1 MLPSL
6 RVACVEMTEPEELSA
21 AIIAYP
27 KNALEELEAFTEEL
41 TAPVPSA
48 YATMRLFSWPA
59 RLLPSMASPGVERLY
74 PPSCKSFARFR
85 ARNKAYTNLHTH
97 LSAIL
102 SEATVF
108 CVTGGHR
115 G

>member
-1 MLPSL
+1 MTSSTLRRSSVLESITTILPLARISQSNDDFHTL
-6 RVACVEMTEPEELSA
+6 ADSGKEFPWVGF
-21 AIIAYP
+21 
-27 KNALEELEAFTEEL
+27 AFFL
-41 TAPVPSA
+41 G
-48 YATMRLFSWPA
+48 RHSWYHQW
-59 RLLPSMASPGVERLY
+59 LLLAWRLY
-74 PPSCKSFARFR
+74 PPSCKCFARFR
-85 ARNKAYTNLHTH
+85 ARNKAYTNFHTH